1 MPGWTSGVRLE
12 RQVLKIEFNF
22 CTKRKIQGYRLM
34 EVILL
39 EKIENLGAL
48 GDKVNVKAGYGR
60 NYLLP
65 SGKAL
70 PATAANLADF
80 EAKRAELEKAAA
92 EKLAEA
98 NARKAKIEALGSVT
112 ISHNAGEEGKLFGS
126 VGTTDIA
133 EAVSAAGVEL
143 SRSEVRLP
151 EGAFHAIGE
160 YPVSIHLHTDVD
172 VEINVNIVA
181 AE

>member
-1 MPGWTSGVRLE
+1 
-12 RQVLKIEFNF
+12 
-22 CTKRKIQGYRLM
+22 M

-48 GDKVNVKAGYGR
+48 GDKVNVKSGYGR
-60 NYLLP
+60 NFLLP

-70 PATAANLADF
+70 PATAGNIADF

-92 EKLAEA
+92 DKLAA
-98 NARKAKIEALGSVT
+98 ASDRKAKIEALGKIT
-112 ISHNAGEEGKLFGS
+112 IAHNAGDEGKLFGS

-133 EAVSAAGVEL
+133 EAVTNAGVEL
-143 SRSEVRLP
+143 ARSEVRMP
-151 EGAFHAIGE
+151 DGAFHSTGE
-160 YPVSIHLHTDVD
+160 YDVDLHLHSDVNATVTVD
-172 VEINVNIVA
+172 VVA